1 MCAHAKRLH
10 LHNKD
15 PEAHIR
21 VWWTVNHQ
29 SNSARAKTASLRVF
43 QVLDVGAGHNME
55 GRERRQNSDSNAITT
70 YSF

>member
-29 SNSARAKTASLRVF
+29 NNSACTKTASLRVF
-43 QVLDVGAGHNME
+43 QVLELD
-55 GRERRQNSDSNAITT
+55 TT
-70 YSF
+70 WKKRKKKEQ